1 MNRTAVTAA
10 IAALVA
16 CIATGYAAFRYGM
29 REGARPDATAPAS
42 PAAGA
47 QSARSVLYWHDPM
60 VPGQRFDKPGKSP
73 FMDMEL
79 VPVYADGS
87 SDEGVVA
94 ISPRLVQSLGIRTA
108 EAAHGTLARQVQ
120 AVGSVAWNERE
131 LVLVQAR
138 VAGFVQKLYV
148 RAPLDPVREG
158 EPLVEILAPEWVAAQ
173 EEYLALRRLRTP
185 DAESLRAAA
194 RQRMQLVGMGEEAI
208 AALERTGEVRARAVL
223 TAPASGIVAELGVR
237 EGMNVAA
244 GATLFRI
251 NSLESV
257 WINAE
262 VPEAQGGM
270 LKAGRPVEARAAA
283 WPGTVFRGRIH
294 SLLPQVNPA
303 TRTVTARLE
312 LANPGARLTP
322 GMFVTVDL
330 GTVTTPRAVLVPSEA
345 VIQTGRR
352 SVVIAALGEGRF
364 RPVDVETGAEANG
377 RTEIRKGLEAGQ
389 SVVVS
394 GQFLIDSEASLKAT
408 GARME
413 GAPQVHQ
420 ADGEIVGITP
430 REILIRHGDIPSA
443 GMGAMTMP
451 FLVSGAVLPPGL
463 KKGDASASSSAS
475 DPMRSTRSSASRAIR
490 ERSDDRRADPLVDR
504 EPLPRAA
511 GDGRPRGVG
520 RPGRR
525 CARRST
531 RFPTCR
537 TCR

>member
-1 MNRTAVTAA
+1 MNRTAVAA
-10 IAALVA
+10 AVAALVA
-16 CIATGYAAFRYGM
+16 SLATGYAAFRYGM
-29 REGARPDATAPAS
+29 REGTRLAAPAAAS
-42 PAAGA
+42 SAPAADPLSG
-47 QSARSVLYWHDPM
+47 RRILYWHDPM

-79 VPVYADGS
+79 VPVYADDAAG
-87 SDEGVVA
+87 DEGVVA
-94 ISPRLVQSLGIRTA
+94 ISPRVVQSLGIRTA
-108 EAAHGTLARQVQ
+108 EVVRGALTRQVQ
-120 AVGSVAWNERE
+120 VVGNVAYNERE

-138 VAGFVQKLYV
+138 VAGFVEKLHV

-208 AALERTGEVRARAVL
+208 VALERTGEVRAHAVL
-223 TAPASGIVAELGVR
+223 TAPVSGVVAELGVR

-251 NSLESV
+251 NSLASV

-262 VPEAQGGM
+262 VPEAQAAM
-270 LKAGRPVEARAAA
+270 LRSGRPVEARAAA
-283 WPGTVFRGRIH
+283 WPGVTFKGRIQ
-294 SLLPQVNPA
+294 SLLPQVNPI
-303 TRTVTARLE
+303 TRTVTARAE
-312 LANPGARLTP
+312 LANPNGRLAP

-330 GTVTTPRAVLVPSEA
+330 GSVAIPHALLVPSEA

-364 RPVDVETGAEANG
+364 RPVEVETGAEANG
-377 RTEIRKGLEAGQ
+377 LTEIRKGLESGQ
-389 SVVVS
+389 NVVVS

-413 GAPQVHQ
+413 GAPAPKVHQ
-420 ADGEIVGITP
+420 AEGEIVSLTS
-430 REILIRHGDIPSA
+430 REILIRHGDVPSA

-451 FLVSGAVLPPGL
+451 FLVSGVALPPGL
-463 KKGDASASSSAS
+463 KKGDRVRFEFS
-475 DPMRSTRSSASRAIR
+475 IR
-490 ERSDDRRADPLVDR
+490 PDAQYQIVRVAP
-504 EPLPRAA
+504 A
-511 GDGRPRGVG
+511 GTDEHGAHR
-520 RPGRR
+520 
-525 CARRST
+525 
-531 RFPTCR
+531 
-537 TCR
+537 